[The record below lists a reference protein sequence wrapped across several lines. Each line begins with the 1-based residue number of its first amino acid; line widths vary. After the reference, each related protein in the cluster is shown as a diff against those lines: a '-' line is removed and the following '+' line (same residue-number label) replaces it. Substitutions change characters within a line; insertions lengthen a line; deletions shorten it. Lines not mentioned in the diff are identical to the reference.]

1 MLALFPITSLKYFKT
16 IHSKFFFSKTSQ
28 FFSSKTS
35 QFDKR
40 KRKETPIMFNTDCYE
55 HNLVCNL
62 NLTCV
67 RYFEHKNCSFI
78 LSYLLKLW
86 HLNAIEIVCLN
97 HVILAWKKNKVL
109 KILRR
114 IIWNIEIFGNLFS
127 DYFKYRK

>member
-1 MLALFPITSLKYFKT
+1 MVALFPITSLKYFKT

-86 HLNAIEIVCLN
+86 HLNAIGIVCLN